1 MDFETGGTDYSQDIK
16 VEVDGVEDEEFFPYE
31 QQQYYGFEDK
41 SQVDVKPNVKIE
53 TAEDS
58 GCYSNVDPI
67 KLEIGET
74 Y

>member
-1 MDFETGGTDYSQDIK
+1 M
-16 VEVDGVEDEEFFPYE
+16 EDEEFFPYE
-31 QQQYYGFEDK
+31 QQQYYGIEDK
-41 SQVDVKPNVKIE
+41 SQVDIKPNVKIE